1 VYVRGY
7 VCAIIG
13 FGRAR
18 VTIVIKS
25 YEAGAGWRRAP
36 SLLPVAAPVISRIY
50 PLYARGA
57 YRREGDLDFRGLNAT
72 PCPESESLR
81 GYPRGP
87 RGHSQLTGNGQELG
101 MLFLEGGTG
110 TRSLR
115 LDLSSSANRAV

>member
-25 YEAGAGWRRAP
+25 YEAGAGWRRTP

-50 PLYARGA
+50 ASGAPRGRPGFSWIKRDTVARKVKA
-57 YRREGDLDFRGLNAT
+57 HHVLREG
-72 PCPESESLR
+72 PETSR
-81 GYPRGP
+81 
-87 RGHSQLTGNGQELG
+87 LTRDE
-101 MLFLEGGTG
+101 
-110 TRSLR
+110 
-115 LDLSSSANRAV
+115 D